1 MHAVL
6 LFGRQ
11 QRNMTTTTTMYNGFR
26 IKTRDNANANANE
39 LAHLKKTVDDYET
52 ECNQNQVPTQ
62 VDAARI
68 AMSHRVA
75 CRMLKPMSA
84 DQHMWLKRVTL
95 GLNVGPIDSALMPNR
110 IEIRHVT
117 RSSRVRNLVH
127 GGILGLLARQFMHD
141 TSQSKTR
148 SCAFNAL
155 CIIRRVNN
163 QAGCEHVKW
172 SIPDFQCRYNIGV
185 KYFKRSHNP
194 FEKMNHDE
202 MLVQL
207 SQMDTL
213 ENRQIFMEKC
223 KSVAN
228 APNQSRVKYGVVAD
242 ADADAD
248 AESKYWKFRPTVLND
263 DWITH
268 FITVF
273 SKLCSL
279 KMSKVSDSSA
289 TKINRCMSLV
299 EVFRFISSR
308 MDWILTDPNLRQIT
322 KLHAFWDKYMGRI
335 SYMAAEGIEHSAYM
349 VGRYFPEMM
358 TPELHIVVNPVVDV
372 YRVPEMQIA
381 DDDALFGPMKAK
393 CEALLPA
400 PMLAPMRVSSR
411 DRIYSDSDDDYNN
424 DYSNDYSDD
433 CNDDY
438 NDDYSDDYSDDDNV

>member
-1 MHAVL
+1 
-6 LFGRQ
+6 
-11 QRNMTTTTTMYNGFR
+11 MTTTTTYKGFN
-26 IKTRDNANANANE
+26 IKTNYNDAGT

-62 VDAARI
+62 IDAARI

-75 CRMLKPMSA
+75 CRMLKPMTA
-84 DQHMWLKRVTL
+84 GQHMWLKRFML
-95 GLNVGPIDSALMPNR
+95 GLNVGPIDSALAPNR

-127 GGILGLLARQFMHD
+127 GGMLGLLARQFMHD
-141 TSQSKTR
+141 TSQSNTR
-148 SCAFNAL
+148 SRTFNSL

-194 FEKMNHDE
+194 VEKMNHDE
-202 MLVQL
+202 ILAQL
-207 SQMDTL
+207 NLMDTL

-228 APNQSRVKYGVVAD
+228 APNQSRVKYSVV
-242 ADADAD
+242 ADAD
-248 AESKYWKFRPTVLND
+248 AESKYWNWRPTVLND

-279 KMSKVSDSSA
+279 KISKVSDNSA
-289 TKINRCMSLV
+289 SKINRCMSLV
-299 EVFRFISSR
+299 EVFHFMSNRI
-308 MDWILTDPNLRQIT
+308 DWILTDPNLRQIA
-322 KLHAFWDKYMGRI
+322 KLHPLWEKYMGRI

-393 CEALLPA
+393 YEAMLPA
-400 PMLAPMRVSSR
+400 PMPAPMRVSSR
-411 DRIYSDSDDDYNN
+411 DRIYSDSDDDYSD
-424 DYSNDYSDD
+424 DYS
-433 CNDDY
+433 DDY
-438 NDDYSDDYSDDDNV
+438 NDDYSDE

>member
-1 MHAVL
+1 
-6 LFGRQ
+6 
-11 QRNMTTTTTMYNGFR
+11 MTTTTTYKGFN
-26 IKTRDNANANANE
+26 IKTNCNDAGK
-39 LAHLKKTVDDYET
+39 LAYLKKTVDDYET
-52 ECNQNQVPTQ
+52 ECSPNQVPTQ

-242 ADADAD
+242 ADADA
-248 AESKYWKFRPTVLND
+248 ESKYWNWRPTVLND

-273 SKLCSL
+273 SKLCSH

-289 TKINRCMSLV
+289 SKINRCMSLV

-308 MDWILTDPNLRQIT
+308 IDWILTDPNLRQIT
-322 KLHAFWDKYMGRI
+322 KLHAFWEKYMGRI

-358 TPELHIVVNPVVDV
+358 TPELHVVVNPVVDV

-381 DDDALFGPMKAK
+381 DDDALFGPMKAIY
-393 CEALLPA
+393 EALLP
-400 PMLAPMRVSSR
+400 APMRVSSR
-411 DRIYSDSDDDYNN
+411 DRIYSDSYDDYNN
-424 DYSNDYSDD
+424 
-433 CNDDY
+433 DY
-438 NDDYSDDYSDDDNV
+438 NDDYSDDYSDDDSDDDSDDANG

>member
-1 MHAVL
+1 
-6 LFGRQ
+6 
-11 QRNMTTTTTMYNGFR
+11 MTTTTTYKGFN
-26 IKTRDNANANANE
+26 IKTNCNDAGK
-39 LAHLKKTVDDYET
+39 LAYLKKTVDDYET

-172 SIPDFQCRYNIGV
+172 SILDFQCRYNIGV

-207 SQMDTL
+207 NLIDTL
-213 ENRQIFMEKC
+213 ENRQIFIEKC

-228 APNQSRVKYGVVAD
+228 APNQSRVKYGVV
-242 ADADAD
+242 ADAD

-273 SKLCSL
+273 SKLCSH

-289 TKINRCMSLV
+289 SKINRCMSLV

-308 MDWILTDPNLRQIT
+308 IDWILTDPNLRQIT
-322 KLHAFWDKYMGRI
+322 KLHAFWEKYMGRI

-358 TPELHIVVNPVVDV
+358 TPELHVVVNPVVDV

-381 DDDALFGPMKAK
+381 DNDALFGPMKAIY
-393 CEALLPA
+393 EALLP
-400 PMLAPMRVSSR
+400 APMRVSSR
-411 DRIYSDSDDDYNN
+411 DRIYSDSYDDYNN
-424 DYSNDYSDD
+424 
-433 CNDDY
+433 DY
-438 NDDYSDDYSDDDNV
+438 NDDYSDDYSDDANG